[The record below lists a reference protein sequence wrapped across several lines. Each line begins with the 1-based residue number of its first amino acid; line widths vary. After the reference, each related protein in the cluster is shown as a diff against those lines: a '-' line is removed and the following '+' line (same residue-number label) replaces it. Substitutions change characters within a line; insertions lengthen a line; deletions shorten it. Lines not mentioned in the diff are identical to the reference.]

1 MGGVFLNFNDKS
13 LVIFGDNYNFNSF
26 ECFDIENEITLLNNL
41 SSNLDLL
48 KYNWDMYIYL

>member
-1 MGGVFLNFNDKS
+1 M
-13 LVIFGDNYNFNSF
+13 IFGDNYNFNSF

-48 KYNWDMYIYL
+48 KYNCDMYIYVKN